1 MRRKSLSRQNGVL
14 DTVALLVGLS
24 IEAEGLLA
32 IGFVGNDGF
41 GAALAQPVAQI
52 GAVVSSIAEKL
63 LGRPGAADQAA
74 FCRGAIMCLAAGQKD
89 GKKTAFSICNCV
101 EIFVLRPPRERPIAC
116 LCSPLFAPEAERG
129 WALT

>member
-1 MRRKSLSRQNGVL
+1 V
-14 DTVALLVGLS
+14 TLLVGLS
-24 IEAEGLLA
+24 VEAEGLLT

-63 LGRPGAADQAA
+63 LGRPGAADQP
-74 FCRGAIMCLAAGQKD
+74 FCRRAIMRLAAGQKD

-101 EIFVLRPPRERPIAC
+101 DFRVAPAARAANRLLMLPFLRPRP
-116 LCSPLFAPEAERG
+116 SGGP
-129 WALT
+129 

>member
-1 MRRKSLSRQNGVL
+1 
-14 DTVALLVGLS
+14 VALLVGLS

-63 LGRPGAADQAA
+63 LGRPGAADQA

-101 EIFVLRPPRERPIAC
+101 DFRVAPAARAANC
-116 LCSPLFAPEAERG
+116 LLMFPLFAPEAER